1 MKFTV
6 TSGAGFTEVVDRS
19 ESARATLELVLA
31 LLGRKRNDIRIFDE
45 YGSHRT
51 PAELCL
57 LAAREVATLP
67 DDDAAASFTGP

>member
-6 TSGAGFTEVVDRS
+6 TSRVGVTEVVDRP
-19 ESARATLELVLA
+19 ESARAALEQVLA
-31 LLGRKRNDIRIFDE
+31 LLGRKRNKVHIFDDK
-45 YGSHRT
+45 GQSRT

-67 DDDAAASFTGP
+67 DAEG